1 MRRCSIS
8 RVSACSATPRADPGG
23 PGSAHGDPAGSIGRT
38 EVDGLAD
45 AGVVR
50 DATVDQ
56 VTTAVL
62 DRREDAGNGGA
73 REHAGH
79 HRPGG
84 DQHLAS
90 AEQVRGDEVHGD
102 LCLHQ
107 VLDAGARGHEVAQA
121 GVAGDGGAQT
131 EQAPHH
137 LPWAQGKDVGAPEPR
152 PDGGELGERA
162 GGHAVPGH
170 PGGVH
175 RSGGGADEEVGSDVV
190 RGEGLEHADLD
201 GPEAAAA
208 GEHERGRHGNTS
220 TISRGLCATGPPRDR
235 PRPSP
240 DRWVDGS

>member
-1 MRRCSIS
+1 
-8 RVSACSATPRADPGG
+8 VSACSATPRADPGG

-107 VLDAGARGHEVAQA
+107 VLDAGARPR
-121 GVAGDGGAQT
+121 GGAGGCCWRRRCSDRAGP
-131 EQAPHH
+131 AP
-137 LPWAQGKDVGAPEPR
+137 PAVGPGERCRRAGAPSRRRRARRESRRTCRARPPR
-152 PDGGELGERA
+152 RRS
-162 GGHAVPGH
+162 
-170 PGGVH
+170 